1 MTIAETSTS
10 ADSNVETHHTFCRF
24 CHASCPIEVDVAG
37 GQAVAIRGVP
47 DDPLFAGYTCIKGRQ
62 IPEQMTHPSR
72 LRTSLR
78 RRSDGTFEEIS
89 SQDAMDA
96 IGAELKR
103 ILAKGGAVGK
113 RLDFMM
119 QELNREANTLGSKS
133 VDVEVTRVSLDLKL
147 LIEQMREQIQNI
159 E

>member
-47 DDPLFAGYTCIKGRQ
+47 EDPLFAGYTCIKGRQ

-72 LRTSLR
+72 LRSSLR
-78 RRSDGTFEEIS
+78 RRPDGTFEEIS

-103 ILAKGGAVGK
+103 ILDTYGPRAIASYTGTGGYQNSLAVPAARAFHQG
-113 RLDFMM
+113 L
-119 QELNREANTLGSKS
+119 
-133 VDVEVTRVSLDLKL
+133 
-147 LIEQMREQIQNI
+147 
-159 E
+159 